1 MQRAIDFIGHLF
13 SSKTRHGTHSPFIY
27 ALIEDCVYKQKP
39 LPEREIK
46 LFFETLKTNDELISG
61 ADFGNGGRQVTRTIS
76 HYAKTSSMLDFQ
88 ANLLCRLV
96 AYLKPHFILEL
107 GTNIGKSGAY
117 MASANRDCRM
127 ITIDANDGLKCLA
140 DKHFQY
146 LELFNVECRAQTFET
161 FFNENNDSFDFI
173 FLDGNHH
180 YEPTIEYYKSL
191 KTIVNSGGALV
202 FHDIYYNAGMKKAWA
217 EIKRDQDV
225 SVSLDLF
232 FFGIVWFGKNQAK
245 EDFKIRFPKP
255 LFRLF

>member
-1 MQRAIDFIGHLF
+1 MQRAIDFIGYWI

-27 ALIEDCVYKQKP
+27 ALIENCIYQQKP
-39 LPEREIK
+39 LPEREIC
-46 LFFETLKTNDELISG
+46 LFFESLKTNNELISG
-61 ADFGNGGRQVTRTIS
+61 ADFGNGGRQVTRSIS

-88 ANLLCRLV
+88 ANLLYRLV
-96 AYLKPHFILEL
+96 AYLKPQSILEL

-117 MASANRDCRM
+117 MASANRDSRM
-127 ITIDANDGLKCLA
+127 ITIDANEGLNRLA
-140 DKHFQY
+140 AKHFQH
-146 LELFNVECRAQTFET
+146 LDLTHVECRAQTFEA

-180 YEPTIEYYKSL
+180 YEPTVEYFKSL
-191 KTIVNSGGALV
+191 KTKVNSGGALV
-202 FHDIYYNAGMKKAWA
+202 FHDIYYNVGMKKAWA
-217 EIKRDQDV
+217 EIKKDQDV